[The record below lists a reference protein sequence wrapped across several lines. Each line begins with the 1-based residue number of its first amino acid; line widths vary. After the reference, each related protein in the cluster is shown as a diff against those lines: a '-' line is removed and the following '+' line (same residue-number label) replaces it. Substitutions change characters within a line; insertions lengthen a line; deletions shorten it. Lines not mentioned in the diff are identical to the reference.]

1 MLRTAQDCV
10 ISFFVAKFVAKAALL
25 PLKNSREVELI
36 PSMASGLAIHIVAG
50 LDTHTEVLMQDR
62 IRVGTGA
69 DSDLRVGSAALP
81 EDAAK
86 GNVLLELTR
95 TNGAYHVTNFD
106 SSLGFT
112 HNGAPLSTNA
122 EINDGDEVRF
132 GSSDYA
138 LQFFPVRAL
147 PTVPATSRYESH
159 VAPFIENAALESAAT
174 ARRDDAKVFL
184 REFTRELVR
193 EISVTTKLIS
203 FALVVAL
210 IGGLLYI
217 GFAMYKELQFSRR
230 LINDQ
235 KTQLGTMQE
244 QVKRTNEQLGEI
256 DRSNQSIITSISFA
270 PRLRTSYGNGVCLIA
285 GSFIFV
291 DPATNRPLRYPE
303 PQQSIDNADASSG
316 VISEPQLTTQGSGTI
331 AEFEFVGT
339 GFHVGDGYV
348 LTNRHVAQ
356 PWLAGDQR
364 VQSLSSSVNARPRLK
379 KLVAYFPEHAQP
391 IPLRFKQASQR
402 DDLAVCSFDLKDN
415 KDIPADIPVL
425 PLDVDSDAVAIG
437 KEVVL
442 IGYPSGPDR
451 LLARIDN
458 DAEARGI
465 QTRCGASL
473 QSLLGC
479 LSDKKYIQPLT
490 TRGHITDL
498 NARRIAYDATTAEGG
513 SGAPL
518 FGQSG
523 RVIGVN
529 FAVFV
534 ENSASNF
541 AVPIR
546 YGFALLQSA
555 GMKLPEQ
562 PPVETKTGGANSSNS
577 NSRNANT
584 SSSVNVR

>member
-1 MLRTAQDCV
+1 
-10 ISFFVAKFVAKAALL
+10 
-25 PLKNSREVELI
+25 
-36 PSMASGLAIHIVAG
+36 MASGLAIHIVEG
-50 LDTHTEVLMQDR
+50 IDTRTEVLTQDR

-69 DSDLRVGSAALP
+69 DCDLRLSANALP
-81 EDAAK
+81 DGSPVSGA
-86 GNVLLELTR
+86 LLELTR
-95 TNGAYHVTNFD
+95 TNGSYHVTNFAR
-106 SSLGFT
+106 SLDIT
-112 HNGAPLSTNA
+112 HNGAPLVSNA
-122 EINDGDEVRF
+122 EITDGDEVRL

-147 PTVPATSRYESH
+147 QAVAGASRYDAQ
-159 VAPFIENAALESAAT
+159 VAPFIENAAIESAAT
-174 ARRDDAKVFL
+174 ARRDDAKIFL

-193 EISVTTKLIS
+193 EISVTTKLVS
-203 FALVVAL
+203 LALVVAL
-210 IGGLLYI
+210 VGGLLYI

-235 KTQLGTMQE
+235 KTQLGAMQD
-244 QVKRTNEQLGEI
+244 QVKRTNEQLGDI

-303 PQQSIDNADASSG
+303 PQQSDDLADSSAG
-316 VISEPQLTTQGSGTI
+316 SSTVAPQLTTEGSGSV

-364 VQSLSSSVNARPRLK
+364 VQSLSSNVKARPRLK
-379 KLVAYFPEHAQP
+379 KLAAYFPEHAQP
-391 IPLRFKQASQR
+391 IPLRFKQAAQR
-402 DDLAVCSFDLKDN
+402 DDLAVCAFDLKEIPT
-415 KDIPADIPVL
+415 DIPIL
-425 PLDVDSDAVAIG
+425 PLDVGSDAVAIG

-465 QTRCGASL
+465 QTRCGSSL
-473 QSLLGC
+473 QTLLGC
-479 LSDKKYIQPLT
+479 LSDKQYIQPLT

-546 YGFALLQSA
+546 YAFALLQLS

-562 PPVETKTGGANSSNS
+562 PAENKNGAANSSNTS
-577 NSRNANT
+577 NARVAASPANST
-584 SSSVNVR
+584 R

>member
-1 MLRTAQDCV
+1 
-10 ISFFVAKFVAKAALL
+10 
-25 PLKNSREVELI
+25 
-36 PSMASGLAIHIVAG
+36 
-50 LDTHTEVLMQDR
+50 
-62 IRVGTGA
+62 
-69 DSDLRVGSAALP
+69 
-81 EDAAK
+81 
-86 GNVLLELTR
+86 
-95 TNGAYHVTNFD
+95 
-106 SSLGFT
+106 
-112 HNGAPLSTNA
+112 
-122 EINDGDEVRF
+122 
-132 GSSDYA
+132 
-138 LQFFPVRAL
+138 
-147 PTVPATSRYESH
+147 
-159 VAPFIENAALESAAT
+159 
-174 ARRDDAKVFL
+174 
-184 REFTRELVR
+184 
-193 EISVTTKLIS
+193 
-203 FALVVAL
+203 VVAL

-235 KTQLGTMQE
+235 KVQLGTMQE
-244 QVKRTNEQLGEI
+244 QVKHTNQQLEEI

-303 PQQSIDNADASSG
+303 ARQSADDADSISSG
-316 VISEPQLTTQGSGTI
+316 AAGEPQLTTQGNGTI

-364 VQSLSSSVNARPRLK
+364 VQSLSSTVKARPRLK

-402 DDLAVCSFDLKDN
+402 DDLAVCSFDLKDP
-415 KDIPADIPVL
+415 KDTPTDIPIL

-458 DAEARGI
+458 DTEARGI
-465 QTRCGASL
+465 QMRCGSSL

-546 YGFALLQSA
+546 YSFALLQSA
-555 GMKLPEQ
+555 GMTLPEQ
-562 PPVETKTGGANSSNS
+562 PAETKNNMGNSSNS
-577 NSRNANT
+577 TSRNANAT
-584 SSSVNVR
+584 SRNANATSPANVR

>member
-1 MLRTAQDCV
+1 
-10 ISFFVAKFVAKAALL
+10 
-25 PLKNSREVELI
+25 
-36 PSMASGLAIHIVAG
+36 MASGLAIHIVAG
-50 LDTHTEVLMQDR
+50 LGTHTEVLMQDR

-69 DSDLRVGSAALP
+69 DADLRVDSAAVP
-81 EDAAK
+81 SGTTGRAA
-86 GNVLLELTR
+86 LLELTR
-95 TNGAYHVTNFD
+95 TNGAYHVTGFD
-106 SSLGFT
+106 SSLGIT
-112 HNGAPLSTNA
+112 HNGAPLVANT
-122 EINDGDEVRF
+122 EIADGDEVRL

-138 LQFFPVRAL
+138 LQFFPVRHS
-147 PTVPATSRYESH
+147 PAAVVSSRYESQ
-159 VAPFIENAALESAAT
+159 VAPFIENAALESSAT
-174 ARRDDAKVFL
+174 ARRDDAKIFL

-193 EISVTTKLIS
+193 EISVTTKLVS
-203 FALVVAL
+203 LALVVAL

-235 KTQLGTMQE
+235 KTQLGTMQD
-244 QVKRTNEQLGEI
+244 QVKRTNQQLEEI

-291 DPATNRPLRYPE
+291 DPSTNRPLRYPE
-303 PQQSIDNADASSG
+303 PQQSADNADSITSG
-316 VISEPQLTTQGSGTI
+316 MAGEPQLTPQGSGTI

-364 VQSLSSSVNARPRLK
+364 VQSLSSTVKARPRLK
-379 KLVAYFPEHAQP
+379 KLVAYFPEHPQP
-391 IPLRFKQASQR
+391 IPLRFKEASQR
-402 DDLAVCSFDLKDN
+402 DDLAVCSFDMKDPKDN
-415 KDIPADIPVL
+415 PTDIPIL

-451 LLARIDN
+451 LLARLDN
-458 DAEARGI
+458 DTEARGL

-479 LSDKKYIQPLT
+479 LSDKNYIQPLT

-546 YGFALLQSA
+546 YSFALLQSA
-555 GMKLPEQ
+555 GMTLPEQ
-562 PPVETKTGGANSSNS
+562 PPMENKNGGAVSSNSTSRNANS
-577 NSRNANT
+577 NSRNANSNST
-584 SSSVNVR
+584 ANTR

>member
-1 MLRTAQDCV
+1 
-10 ISFFVAKFVAKAALL
+10 
-25 PLKNSREVELI
+25 
-36 PSMASGLAIHIVAG
+36 MASGLAIHIVAG
-50 LDTHTEVLMQDR
+50 LDTHTELLMLDR

-69 DSDLRVGSAALP
+69 DADLRVAAAALP
-81 EDAAK
+81 NAAASH
-86 GNVLLELTR
+86 GALLELTR
-95 TNGAYHVTNFD
+95 TNGAYHVTDFD
-106 SSLGFT
+106 SSLGIT
-112 HNGAPLSTNA
+112 HNGAPLVANA
-122 EINDGDEVRF
+122 EIADGDEVRL

-138 LQFFPVRAL
+138 LQFFPLRHS
-147 PTVPATSRYESH
+147 PAVAVASRYESQ
-159 VAPFIENAALESAAT
+159 VAPFIENAALESTAT
-174 ARRDDAKVFL
+174 ARRDDAKIFL

-193 EISVTTKLIS
+193 EISVTTKLVS
-203 FALVVAL
+203 LALVVAL

-235 KTQLGTMQE
+235 KVQLGTMQE
-244 QVKRTNEQLGEI
+244 QVKHTNQQLEEI

-303 PQQSIDNADASSG
+303 ARQSADDADSISSG
-316 VISEPQLTTQGSGTI
+316 AAGEPQLTTQGNGTI

-364 VQSLSSSVNARPRLK
+364 VQSLSSTVNARPRLK

-402 DDLAVCSFDLKDN
+402 DDLAVCSFDLKDP
-415 KDIPADIPVL
+415 KDTPTDIPVL

-458 DAEARGI
+458 DTEARGI
-465 QTRCGASL
+465 QTRCGSSL

-546 YGFALLQSA
+546 YSFALLQSA
-555 GMKLPEQ
+555 GMTLPEQ
-562 PPVETKTGGANSSNS
+562 PAETKNNMGNSSNS
-577 NSRNANT
+577 TSRNANAT
-584 SSSVNVR
+584 SRNANATSPANVR